1 MLAAIPQSQFRSMVK
16 PLTTIEKNARIA
28 SYRVPASTWL
38 LGAVVLLGA
47 AGVRWLEGS
56 TLHQVAGL
64 ALFALF
70 MVNALNFL
78 IPFLRPNS
86 VLGGAQCKTLAL
98 ASFAVL
104 GFFAVH

>member
-1 MLAAIPQSQFRSMVK
+1 MAKHLP
-16 PLTTIEKNARIA
+16 TEEKNARIA
-28 SYRVPASTWL
+28 SYKVPASTWL
-38 LGAVVLLGA
+38 LGTVILLGA
-47 AGVRWLEGS
+47 AGVRWLEGD

-70 MVNALNFL
+70 VVNAMNFL

-86 VLGGAQCKTLAL
+86 ILGGAQCKTLAL

-104 GFFAVH
+104 GFVTVY